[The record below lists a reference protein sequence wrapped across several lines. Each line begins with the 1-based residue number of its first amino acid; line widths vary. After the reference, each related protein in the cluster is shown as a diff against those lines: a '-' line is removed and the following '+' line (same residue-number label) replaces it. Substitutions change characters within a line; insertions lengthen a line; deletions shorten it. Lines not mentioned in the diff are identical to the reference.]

1 MPPSPPAPHLPSSS
15 HPLPLPCLRVP
26 SSLPNLEELNLRKC
40 QITDAG
46 VTELARGLIVK
57 RNIRKLS
64 IGWVGRA
71 SVCMC
76 IHTCVCVC
84 VYACH
89 VTIPLVLTPAPL
101 QMLGLV
107 HKTTLP
113 SLTHPS
119 PPPPPPFSFHIR
131 DNRFGSTGLTE
142 LIRALAYNP
151 VLEELE
157 VTKLKNSATV
167 EVSDALAFLFRLT
180 VSLKK
185 VSETILAH
193 GNEEK

>member
-1 MPPSPPAPHLPSSS
+1 MYVHTYM
-15 HPLPLPCLRVP
+15 C
-26 SSLPNLEELNLRKC
+26 
-40 QITDAG
+40 
-46 VTELARGLIVK
+46 
-57 RNIRKLS
+57 
-64 IGWVGRA
+64 
-71 SVCMC
+71 VCV
-76 IHTCVCVC
+76 CVCVC

-113 SLTHPS
+113 SPNPS
-119 PPPPPPFSFHIR
+119 FPPPSSFHIR

-185 VSETILAH
+185 VSETSLAH
-193 GNEEK
+193 GKEEK